1 MQFYEELGVPRDAS
15 PETIKDTYRTVAR
28 LLHPDQQTEPVLK
41 ETAERQM
48 RRLNHIYATLGDP
61 ERRRRYDQENLEHV
75 RAPIIIHAPA
85 PIANRRPLS
94 LNMML
99 WPVLALACM
108 AAVIWVATHDEAT
121 SVRDPFASST
131 SPGDAAAGA
140 SVERTNENGTQK
152 GGDQVREKSAND
164 FARVIAALQMQLRE
178 VTDERDVAQA
188 QLARA
193 YGHPRSSPVSAARVS
208 VPTSILAPPSLKTD
222 LPRAEA
228 PSIAQIPTPAPAPI
242 EAPRH
247 AAPEESP
254 AAALRFT
261 GAWFYASTGTPNR
274 NPALYPP
281 EFIETMISDRGGE
294 LHGRYRARYKI
305 NDRAISPDVNFQFEG
320 ESEGTSANLPWNGQ
334 GGSRGVVHL
343 KLLGDNS
350 MEVRWSAS
358 QLGTLGLSSGT
369 AVLKRRPE

>member
-1 MQFYEELGVPRDAS
+1 MQFYDELGVPRDAS

-41 ETAERQM
+41 VTAERQM
-48 RRLNHIYATLGDP
+48 RRLNHIYATLSDP
-61 ERRRRYDQENLEHV
+61 ERRRRYDLDNLEHV

-85 PIANRRPLS
+85 PIPSRRPLS

-99 WPVLALACM
+99 WPILALVCI
-108 AAVIWVATHDEAT
+108 AAVLWVATHDESTAG
-121 SVRDPFASST
+121 RDWLASPAST
-131 SPGDAAAGA
+131 DGAAGA
-140 SVERTNENGTQK
+140 TVERPNENILKTTSDPTGSR
-152 GGDQVREKSAND
+152 GSND
-164 FARVIAALQMQLRE
+164 VARVIATLRAQLRE
-178 VTDERDVAQA
+178 VTDERDIAQA

-193 YGHPRSSPVSAARVS
+193 LGHPRANAVSAARVS
-208 VPTSILAPPSLKTD
+208 IPTSIVAPPSLKTD

-228 PSIAQIPTPAPAPI
+228 PSIAQIPTPAPPV
-242 EAPRH
+242 ETPRH
-247 AAPEESP
+247 SVPEEPP

-261 GAWFYASTGTPNR
+261 GAWFYASTGATNR

-305 NDRAISPDVNFQFEG
+305 TDRAISPDVNFQFEG
-320 ESEGTSANLPWNGQ
+320 ESDGTSANLPWNGQ

-350 MEVRWSAS
+350 MEVRWSAN